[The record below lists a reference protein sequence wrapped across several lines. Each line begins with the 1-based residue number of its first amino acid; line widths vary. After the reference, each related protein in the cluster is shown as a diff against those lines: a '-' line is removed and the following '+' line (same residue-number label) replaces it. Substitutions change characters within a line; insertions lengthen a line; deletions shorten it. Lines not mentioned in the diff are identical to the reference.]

1 MLTLWRYKQMNFKKI
16 IALSLTAAMAAA
28 AFTACTSN
36 ADDGD
41 DSVVV
46 INSQANQQPTA
57 PEHIATVDEE
67 GYVFEY
73 NGVKVRVNTNAN
85 DVIPQ
90 LGDDYYYF
98 EADSCAG
105 VGKSKTYTYGNQSFV
120 ISTVPVGDFDLIT
133 NITLFDDTVTTP
145 EGIYIGSTEADV
157 TAAYGQPSQD
167 VVDGHYIY
175 ELNDT
180 MLVINTEDGV
190 VSGISYNQISLN

>member
-1 MLTLWRYKQMNFKKI
+1 MNFKKI

-145 EGIYIGSTEADV
+145 EGIYIGSTKDDV
-157 TAAYGQPSQD
+157 IKAYGNPTTD
-167 VVDGHYIY
+167 VIDGTYCY

-180 MLVINTEDGV
+180 MLVIITQDDV
-190 VSGISYNQISLN
+190 VTSISFNQVI